1 MINDDNQD
9 VDFDNNEAETE
20 EVFEEVE
27 DTEEDTTDWKA
38 EALKYKNI
46 LDRNKNKKADEKPAS
61 KTKSDDF
68 GYDVKAYLKSSG
80 INADEFDFVK
90 AEMKASGK
98 DVDSLL
104 ESKYFQ
110 EGLERHREINKTS
123 NATIKS
129 KRSGGV
135 AVDSVEYWAGKDFAD
150 VPADMRGKVLA
161 HREAK
166 EKNKGMFYNQ

>member
-1 MINDDNQD
+1 MLNDDNQD
-9 VDFDNNEAETE
+9 VDFENNEAETD
-20 EVFEEVE
+20 EVVEVE

-38 EALKYKNI
+38 EALKYKGI

-61 KTKSDDF
+61 KKSDDF

-98 DVDSLL
+98 DIDTLL
-104 ESKYFQ
+104 DSKYFQ

-123 NATIKS
+123 NATIKG

-135 AVDSVEYWAGKDFAD
+135 AVDNVEYWAGKDFAD
-150 VPADMRGKVLA
+150 VPIDMRGKVLA
-161 HREAK
+161 HREEK
-166 EKNKGMFYNQ
+166 EKNKGQFYNQ